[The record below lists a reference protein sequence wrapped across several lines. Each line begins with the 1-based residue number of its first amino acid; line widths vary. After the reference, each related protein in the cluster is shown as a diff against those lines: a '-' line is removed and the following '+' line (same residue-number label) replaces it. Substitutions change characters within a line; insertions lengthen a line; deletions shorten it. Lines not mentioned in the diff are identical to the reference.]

1 MKKGPLFL
9 DTVFVRDL
17 RIETIIGI
25 YDHERTAKQ
34 TIVLDF
40 DMCFDIAKAAASE
53 DIDDALNYK
62 TLTDTLRDFVEGS
75 EFLLIE
81 TLAERIASIIIDDF
95 GVEKVKLTLH
105 KPNALSGTTDVGVI
119 IERSAR

>member
-1 MKKGPLFL
+1 M

-17 RIETIIGI
+17 TIETIIGI

-40 DMCFDIAKAAASE
+40 DMSFDIGKAALSE
-53 DIDDALNYK
+53 DIEDALNYK
-62 TLTDTLRDFVEGS
+62 TLTDTIKEFVEGS
-75 EFLLIE
+75 EYLLIE

-95 GVEKVKLTLH
+95 GVAKVKLTLH
-105 KPNALSGTTDVGVI
+105 KPNALSGSTDVGVV
-119 IERSAR
+119 IERSAE

>member
-1 MKKGPLFL
+1 M

-17 RIETIIGI
+17 RIDTIIGI
-25 YDHERTAKQ
+25 YDHERALKQ

-40 DMCFDIAKAAASE
+40 DMSFDITKAAASE
-53 DIDDALNYK
+53 DIADALNYK

-81 TLAERIASIIIDDF
+81 TLAERITSIIIDDF
-95 GVEKVKLTLH
+95 GVAKVKLTLH

-119 IERSAR
+119 IERTAK

>member
-1 MKKGPLFL
+1 M

-17 RIETIIGI
+17 SIDTIIGI
-25 YDHERTAKQ
+25 YDHERTQKQ

-40 DMCFDIAKAAASE
+40 DMSFDIARAALSE
-53 DIDDALNYK
+53 DIEDALNYK
-62 TLTDTLRDFVEGS
+62 TLTDTIRAFVEGS

-81 TLAERIASIIIDDF
+81 TLAERITSMIIDDF
-95 GVEKVKLTLH
+95 GVANVKLTLH

-119 IERSAR
+119 IERPTTSG

>member
-1 MKKGPLFL
+1 M

-17 RIETIIGI
+17 TIETIIGI

-40 DMCFDIAKAAASE
+40 DMSFDIDKAAASE

-62 TLTDTLRDFVEGS
+62 TLTDTLREFVEGS

-81 TLAERIASIIIDDF
+81 TLAERIASIIINDF
-95 GVEKVKLTLH
+95 GVVKVKLTLH
-105 KPNALSGTTDVGVI
+105 KPNALPGSTDVGVI
-119 IERSAR
+119 IERSAT

>member
-1 MKKGPLFL
+1 M

-17 RIETIIGI
+17 RIDTIIGI
-25 YDHERTAKQ
+25 YDHERSHKQ

-40 DMCFDIAKAAASE
+40 DMSFDIAKAAASE

-62 TLTDTLRDFVEGS
+62 TLTDALNDFVENS
-75 EFLLIE
+75 QFLLIE

-95 GVEKVKLTLH
+95 GVAKVKLTLH
-105 KPNALSGTTDVGVI
+105 KPNALSGTTDVGII
-119 IERSAR
+119 IERSAK